1 MNKRVWIQDTFE
13 IKLYTFL
20 YVFRKYTVVFLALFV
35 VYVFILFFW
44 KLGRLTAELFRNRK
58 KRKLD
63 GAEPDAVAAL
73 VALGVKRPRS
83 IEAVLKAQGDLKPSA
98 TVEDVLRQS
107 LKYI

>member
-1 MNKRVWIQDTFE
+1 MNRRVWIQHPFE
-13 IKLYTFL
+13 VKLFALL
-20 YVFRKYTVVFLALFV
+20 YAFRKYTLVFLALGV
-35 VYVFILFFW
+35 VYIFILFFW
-44 KLGRLTAELFRNRK
+44 KLGQATATFIANRK

-73 VALGVKRPRS
+73 IALGVKRQRS

>member
-1 MNKRVWIQDTFE
+1 MNRRVWIKDPFE
-13 IKLYTFL
+13 IKLFALVYFFRR
-20 YVFRKYTVVFLALFV
+20 YVVVFLALFV

-44 KLGRLTAELFRNRK
+44 KLGCATASLFRNRK

-73 VALGVKRPRS
+73 VALGVKRQRS